1 MKLQHLKNF
10 NKMKSPYRKI
20 KRKLKVK
27 VKPAVVLPELPAAQ
41 QAQEMVGSDWFNMS
55 AYDQYEFTKQMQ
67 EDGLITEKFSEG
79 GEVKIDTP
87 EKLWNNMT
95 TTMRMETLKEFLEM
109 KPNDPLYDF
118 TINKIRKLSFLPY
131 EALAPRFQAS
141 VEQAVKMGWGG
152 KVMAEGGVAE
162 KVKVSFTMGDGS
174 VVVKTYDSKADSD
187 EGIADF
193 MIENDVTDVKVEEEK
208 KKSLADI
215 VKKTEKKG
223 AKGKEKEAVDV
234 DGYEGD
240 IAEYKRLN
248 EKIKMLTADKE
259 LIGGKLKSV
268 GKEKFLELYEEKRRT
283 PDNFLLRD
291 GDEQILFMVQDK
303 YIKVTPEKEAM
314 LDNYGKGLVETVTT
328 YKFTDLIEKK
338 LPNGQTIGEV
348 VVGMIMDNKMI
359 PDMDKMNLITAEV
372 VTRIP
377 KGTIDRLME
386 YKDPA
391 EVFTLIEPITAL
403 K

>member
-1 MKLQHLKNF
+1 MR
-10 NKMKSPYRKI
+10 STYRKQ
-20 KRKLKVK
+20 KSKSKVK
-27 VKPAVVLPELPAAQ
+27 VKPVIILPAEQ
-41 QAQEMVGSDWFNMS
+41 QAQEMVGSDWFSMS
-55 AYDQYEFTKQMQ
+55 AYDQYEFTKQMKQ
-67 EDGLITEKFSEG
+67 EGLITEKFSEG

-131 EALAPRFQAS
+131 QALAPRFQAS

-162 KVKVSFTMGDGS
+162 KIKVSFTMGDGS

-193 MIENDVTDVKVEEEK
+193 MMENDVTDVKVEEEK

-234 DGYEGD
+234 DGYESD

-268 GKEKFLELYEEKRRT
+268 GKEKFIELYEEKRRT

-328 YKFTDLIEKK
+328 YKFTDLIEKR

-391 EVFTLIEPITAL
+391 EVFTLIEPIVAL

>member
-1 MKLQHLKNF
+1 
-10 NKMKSPYRKI
+10 
-20 KRKLKVK
+20 
-27 VKPAVVLPELPAAQ
+27 
-41 QAQEMVGSDWFNMS
+41 MS
-55 AYDQYEFTKQMQ
+55 AYDQYEFTKQMKQ
-67 EDGLITEKFSEG
+67 EGLITEKFSEG

-131 EALAPRFQAS
+131 QALAPSFQAS

-162 KVKVSFTMGDGS
+162 KIKVSFTMGDGS
-174 VVVKTYDSKADSD
+174 VVVKSYDSKADSD

-193 MIENDVTDVKVEEEK
+193 MMENDVTDVKVEEEK

-234 DGYEGD
+234 DGYESD

-268 GKEKFLELYEEKRRT
+268 GKEKFIELYEEKRRT

-328 YKFTDLIEKK
+328 YKFTDLIEKR

-391 EVFTLIEPITAL
+391 EVFTLIEPIVAL

>member
-1 MKLQHLKNF
+1 MR
-10 NKMKSPYRKI
+10 STYRKP
-20 KRKLKVK
+20 KSKSKVK
-27 VKPAVVLPELPAAQ
+27 VKPVIILPAEQ
-41 QAQEMVGSDWFNMS
+41 QAQEMVGSDWFSMS
-55 AYDQYEFTKQMQ
+55 AYDQYEFTKQMKQ
-67 EDGLITEKFSEG
+67 EGLITEKFSEG

-131 EALAPRFQAS
+131 QALAPSFQAS
-141 VEQAVKMGWGG
+141 VERAVKMGWGG

-162 KVKVSFTMGDGS
+162 KIKVSFTMGDGS

-193 MIENDVTDVKVEEEK
+193 MMENDVTDVKVEEEK

-223 AKGKEKEAVDV
+223 AKGKEKESVDV
-234 DGYEGD
+234 DGYESD

-268 GKEKFLELYEEKRRT
+268 GKEKFIELYEEKRRT

-328 YKFTDLIEKK
+328 YKFTDLIEKR

-391 EVFTLIEPITAL
+391 EVFTLIEPIVAL

>member
-1 MKLQHLKNF
+1 MR
-10 NKMKSPYRKI
+10 STYRKP
-20 KRKLKVK
+20 KSKSKVK
-27 VKPAVVLPELPAAQ
+27 VKPVIILPAEQ
-41 QAQEMVGSDWFNMS
+41 QAQEMVGSDWFSMS
-55 AYDQYEFTKQMQ
+55 AYDQYEFTKQMKQ
-67 EDGLITEKFSEG
+67 EGLITEKFSEG

-131 EALAPRFQAS
+131 QALAPRFQAS

-162 KVKVSFTMGDGS
+162 KIKVSFTMGDGS

-193 MIENDVTDVKVEEEK
+193 MMENDVTDVKVEEEK

-234 DGYEGD
+234 DGYESD

-268 GKEKFLELYEEKRRT
+268 GKEKFIELYEEKRRT

-328 YKFTDLIEKK
+328 YKFTDLIEKR

-391 EVFTLIEPITAL
+391 EVFTLIEPIVAL

>member
-1 MKLQHLKNF
+1 MR
-10 NKMKSPYRKI
+10 STYRKP
-20 KRKLKVK
+20 KSKSKVK
-27 VKPAVVLPELPAAQ
+27 VKPVIILPAEQ
-41 QAQEMVGSDWFNMS
+41 QAQEMVGSDWFSMS
-55 AYDQYEFTKQMQ
+55 AYDQYEFTKQMKQ
-67 EDGLITEKFSEG
+67 EGLITEKFSEG

-131 EALAPRFQAS
+131 QALAPSFQAS

-162 KVKVSFTMGDGS
+162 KIKVSFTMGDGS
-174 VVVKTYDSKADSD
+174 VVVKSYDSKADSD

-193 MIENDVTDVKVEEEK
+193 MMENDVTDVKVEEEK

-234 DGYEGD
+234 DGYESD

-268 GKEKFLELYEEKRRT
+268 GKEKFIELYEEKRRT

-328 YKFTDLIEKK
+328 YKFTDLIEKR

-391 EVFTLIEPITAL
+391 EVFTLIEPIVAL

>member
-1 MKLQHLKNF
+1 
-10 NKMKSPYRKI
+10 
-20 KRKLKVK
+20 
-27 VKPAVVLPELPAAQ
+27 
-41 QAQEMVGSDWFNMS
+41 
-55 AYDQYEFTKQMQ
+55 
-67 EDGLITEKFSEG
+67 
-79 GEVKIDTP
+79 
-87 EKLWNNMT
+87 
-95 TTMRMETLKEFLEM
+95 
-109 KPNDPLYDF
+109 
-118 TINKIRKLSFLPY
+118 
-131 EALAPRFQAS
+131 
-141 VEQAVKMGWGG
+141 
-152 KVMAEGGVAE
+152 MAEGGVAE
-162 KVKVSFTMGDGS
+162 KIKVSFTMGDGS

-193 MIENDVTDVKVEEEK
+193 MMENDVTDVKVEEEK

-223 AKGKEKEAVDV
+223 AKGKEKESVDV
-234 DGYEGD
+234 DGYESD

-268 GKEKFLELYEEKRRT
+268 GKEKFIELYEEKRRT

-328 YKFTDLIEKK
+328 YKFTDLIEKR

-391 EVFTLIEPITAL
+391 EVFTLIEPIVAL

>member
-1 MKLQHLKNF
+1 MR
-10 NKMKSPYRKI
+10 STYRKS
-20 KRKLKVK
+20 KRKPQA
-27 VKPAVVLPELPAAQ
+27 KPVIILPAEQ

-55 AYDQYEFTKQMQ
+55 AYDQYEFTKEMQ
-67 EDGLITEKFSEG
+67 REGLITEKFSEG

-87 EKLWNNMT
+87 EKLWNRMT
-95 TTMRMETLKEFLEM
+95 TTMRMETLKEFLDVQ
-109 KPNDPLYDF
+109 PNDPVYDF
-118 TINKIRKLSFLPY
+118 TINKIKKLSFLPY
-131 EALAPRFQAS
+131 QALAPRFQAS
-141 VEQAVKMGWGG
+141 VEKAVKMGWGG

-162 KVKVSFTMGDGS
+162 KIKVSFTLADGS
-174 VVVKTYDSKADSD
+174 VVVKTYDSKAESD
-187 EGIADF
+187 EGIADY

-223 AKGKEKEAVDV
+223 AKGKEKPAVDV
-234 DGYEGD
+234 DGYESD

-268 GKEKFLELYEEKRRT
+268 GKEKFVELYEEKRRT

-291 GDEQILFMVQDK
+291 GDEEILFMVQDK

-314 LDNYGKGLVETVTT
+314 LNNYGKGLVETVIT
-328 YKFTDLIEKK
+328 YKFTELIEKK
-338 LPNGQTIGEV
+338 LSNGQTIGEI

-359 PDMDKMNLITAEV
+359 PEDDKMNLITAEV
-372 VTRIP
+372 VTRVP

>member
-1 MKLQHLKNF
+1 MR
-10 NKMKSPYRKI
+10 NKRSVRVKE
-20 KRKLKVK
+20 KREL
-27 VKPAVVLPELPAAQ
+27 VLPAEQ
-41 QAQEMVGSDWFNMS
+41 QAQELIGADWFNMT
-55 AYDQYEFTKQMQ
+55 AQDQAEFTKDMQ
-67 EDGLITEKFSEG
+67 REGLITTKFSEG
-79 GEVKIDTP
+79 GEVQIDTP

-95 TTMRMETLKEFLEM
+95 STMRMQTLKQFLDLS
-109 KPNDPLYDF
+109 PNEPMYDF
-118 TINKIRKLSFLPY
+118 TINKIKKLSFLPY
-131 EALAPRFQAS
+131 QALAPRFQSS

-162 KVKVSFTMGDGS
+162 KIKVTFTLADGS
-174 VVVKTYDSKADSD
+174 VVSKSFDSKSDSD

-193 MIENDVTDVKVEEEK
+193 MMSNDVTDVRVEEEK
-208 KKSLADI
+208 KKSLADL

-223 AKGKEKEAVDV
+223 AKSKDKPSVEI

-259 LIGGKLKSV
+259 LIGGKLKAV
-268 GKEKFLELYEEKRRT
+268 GKEKFIELYEERRRT
-283 PDNFLLRD
+283 PENFLLKD
-291 GDEQILFMVQDK
+291 GDEEILFMVQDK

-314 LDNYGKGLVETVTT
+314 LNNYGKGLVETATT
-328 YKFTDLIEKK
+328 YKFTELIEKK
-338 LPNGQTIGEV
+338 LPNGQTIGEI

-359 PDMDKMNLITAEV
+359 PEDDKMNLITAEQ

-377 KGTIDRLME
+377 KGTIDRLMD

>member
-1 MKLQHLKNF
+1 MR
-10 NKMKSPYRKI
+10 STYRKS
-20 KRKLKVK
+20 KRKPQA
-27 VKPAVVLPELPAAQ
+27 KPVIVLPAEQ

-55 AYDQYEFTKQMQ
+55 AYDQYEFTKEMQ
-67 EDGLITEKFSEG
+67 REGLITEKFSEG

-87 EKLWNNMT
+87 EKLWNRMT
-95 TTMRMETLKEFLEM
+95 TTMRMETLKEFLDVQ
-109 KPNDPLYDF
+109 PNDPVYDF
-118 TINKIRKLSFLPY
+118 TINKIKKLSFLPY
-131 EALAPRFQAS
+131 QALAPRFQAS
-141 VEQAVKMGWGG
+141 VEKAVKMGWGG

-162 KVKVSFTMGDGS
+162 KIKVSFTLADGS
-174 VVVKTYDSKADSD
+174 VVVKTYDSKAESD
-187 EGIADF
+187 EGIADY

-223 AKGKEKEAVDV
+223 AKGKEKPAVDV
-234 DGYEGD
+234 DGYESD

-268 GKEKFLELYEEKRRT
+268 GKEKFVELYEEKRRT

-291 GDEQILFMVQDK
+291 GDEEILFMVQDK

-314 LDNYGKGLVETVTT
+314 LNNYGKGLVETVTT
-328 YKFTDLIEKK
+328 YKFTELIEKK
-338 LPNGQTIGEV
+338 LSNGQTIGEI

-359 PDMDKMNLITAEV
+359 PEDDKMNLITAEV
-372 VTRIP
+372 VTRVP

>member
-1 MKLQHLKNF
+1 MR
-10 NKMKSPYRKI
+10 STYRKQ
-20 KRKLKVK
+20 KSKSKVK
-27 VKPAVVLPELPAAQ
+27 VKPVIILPAEQ
-41 QAQEMVGSDWFNMS
+41 QAQEMVGSDWFSMS
-55 AYDQYEFTKQMQ
+55 AYDQYEFTKQMKQ
-67 EDGLITEKFSEG
+67 EGLITEKFSEG

-131 EALAPRFQAS
+131 QALAPSFQAS
-141 VEQAVKMGWGG
+141 VERAVKMGWGG

-162 KVKVSFTMGDGS
+162 KIKVSFTMGDGS

-193 MIENDVTDVKVEEEK
+193 MMENDVTDVKVEEEK

-234 DGYEGD
+234 DGYESD

-268 GKEKFLELYEEKRRT
+268 GKEKFIELYEEKRRT

-328 YKFTDLIEKK
+328 YKFTDLIEKR

-391 EVFTLIEPITAL
+391 EVFTLIEPIVAL

>member
-1 MKLQHLKNF
+1 MR
-10 NKMKSPYRKI
+10 STYRKP
-20 KRKLKVK
+20 KSKSKVK
-27 VKPAVVLPELPAAQ
+27 VKPVIILPAEQ
-41 QAQEMVGSDWFNMS
+41 QAQEMVGSDWFSMS
-55 AYDQYEFTKQMQ
+55 AYDQYEFTKQMKQ
-67 EDGLITEKFSEG
+67 EGLITEKFSEG

-131 EALAPRFQAS
+131 QALAPSFQAS

-162 KVKVSFTMGDGS
+162 KIKVSFTMGDGS

-193 MIENDVTDVKVEEEK
+193 MMENDVTDVKVEEEK

-234 DGYEGD
+234 DGYESD

-268 GKEKFLELYEEKRRT
+268 GKEKFIELYEEKRRT

-328 YKFTDLIEKK
+328 YKFTDLIEKR

-391 EVFTLIEPITAL
+391 EVFTLIEPIVAL

>member
-10 NKMKSPYRKI
+10 NKMRSTYRKS
-20 KRKLKVK
+20 KKKV
-27 VKPAVVLPELPAAQ
+27 VKAKPVPEVILPAQQ
-41 QAQEMVGSDWFNMS
+41 QAQEMVGADWFNMS
-55 AYDQYEFTKQMQ
+55 AYDQYEFTKEM
-67 EDGLITEKFSEG
+67 EREGLITEKFSEG

-109 KPNDPLYDF
+109 RPNDPLYDF

-131 EALAPRFQAS
+131 QALAPKFQAS

-162 KVKVSFTMGDGS
+162 KIKVTFTLSDGS
-174 VVVKTYDSKADSD
+174 VVTQSYDSKADSD

-193 MIENDVTDVKVEEEK
+193 MVANDVMDVKVEEEK
-208 KKSLADI
+208 KKSLLDI

-223 AKGKEKEAVDV
+223 AKSKDKPSVEI

-259 LIGGKLKSV
+259 LIGGKLKAV
-268 GKEKFLELYEEKRRT
+268 GKEKFVELYEERRRT
-283 PDNFLLRD
+283 PENFLLKD
-291 GDEQILFMVQDK
+291 GDEEILFMVQDK

-314 LDNYGKGLVETVTT
+314 LNNYGKGLVETATT

-338 LPNGQTIGEV
+338 LPNGQTIGEI

-359 PDMDKMNLITAEV
+359 PENDKMNLITAEQ

-391 EVFTLIEPITAL
+391 EVFTLIEPIVAL

>member
-1 MKLQHLKNF
+1 MR
-10 NKMKSPYRKI
+10 STYRKP
-20 KRKLKVK
+20 KSKSKVK
-27 VKPAVVLPELPAAQ
+27 VKPVIILPAEQ
-41 QAQEMVGSDWFNMS
+41 QAQEMVGSDWFSMS
-55 AYDQYEFTKQMQ
+55 AYDQYEFTKQMKQ
-67 EDGLITEKFSEG
+67 EGLITEKFSEG

-131 EALAPRFQAS
+131 QALAPRFQAS

-162 KVKVSFTMGDGS
+162 KIKVSFTMGDGS

-193 MIENDVTDVKVEEEK
+193 MMENDVTDVKVEEEK

-215 VKKTEKKG
+215 VKKTDKKG

-234 DGYEGD
+234 DGYESD

-268 GKEKFLELYEEKRRT
+268 GKEKFIELYEEKRRT

-328 YKFTDLIEKK
+328 YKFTDLIEKR

-391 EVFTLIEPITAL
+391 EVFTLIEPIVAL

>member
-1 MKLQHLKNF
+1 
-10 NKMKSPYRKI
+10 MKSTYR

-27 VKPAVVLPELPAAQ
+27 VKPAAVLPELPAAQ

-67 EDGLITEKFSEG
+67 EDGLITEKFIEG

-131 EALAPRFQAS
+131 QALAPRFQSS
-141 VEQAVKMGWGG
+141 VEQAVKMGRGG

-162 KVKVSFTMGDGS
+162 KIKVSFTMGDGS

>member
-1 MKLQHLKNF
+1 
-10 NKMKSPYRKI
+10 MKSPYRKI

-187 EGIADF
+187 EGIANF

>member
-1 MKLQHLKNF
+1 MR
-10 NKMKSPYRKI
+10 STYRKP
-20 KRKLKVK
+20 KSKSKVK
-27 VKPAVVLPELPAAQ
+27 VKPVIILPAEQ
-41 QAQEMVGSDWFNMS
+41 QAQEMVGSDWFSMS
-55 AYDQYEFTKQMQ
+55 AYDQYEFTKKMKQ
-67 EDGLITEKFSEG
+67 EGLITEKFSEG

-131 EALAPRFQAS
+131 QALAPSFQAS
-141 VEQAVKMGWGG
+141 VERAVKMGWGG

-162 KVKVSFTMGDGS
+162 KIKVSFTMGDGS

-193 MIENDVTDVKVEEEK
+193 MMENDVTDVKVEEEK

-223 AKGKEKEAVDV
+223 AKGKEKESVDV
-234 DGYEGD
+234 DGYESD

-268 GKEKFLELYEEKRRT
+268 GKEKFIELYEEKRRT

-328 YKFTDLIEKK
+328 YKFTDLIEKR

-391 EVFTLIEPITAL
+391 EVFTLIEPIVAL

>member
-1 MKLQHLKNF
+1 MR
-10 NKMKSPYRKI
+10 STYRKP
-20 KRKLKVK
+20 KSKSKVK
-27 VKPAVVLPELPAAQ
+27 VKPVIILPAEQ
-41 QAQEMVGSDWFNMS
+41 QAQEMVGSDWFSMS
-55 AYDQYEFTKQMQ
+55 AYDQYEFTKQMKQ
-67 EDGLITEKFSEG
+67 EGLITEKFSEG

-131 EALAPRFQAS
+131 QALAPRFQAS

-162 KVKVSFTMGDGS
+162 KIKVSFTMGDGS

-193 MIENDVTDVKVEEEK
+193 MMENDVTDVKVEEEK

-223 AKGKEKEAVDV
+223 AKGKEKEAGDV
-234 DGYEGD
+234 DGYESD

-268 GKEKFLELYEEKRRT
+268 GKEKFIELYEEKRRT

-328 YKFTDLIEKK
+328 YKFTDLIEKR

-391 EVFTLIEPITAL
+391 EVFTLIEPIVAL